1 VTEPGPLIASGRD
14 ADIYAYG
21 EGLVLRRSR
30 EGRSMETEARVM
42 AYARD
47 HGYPVPAVD
56 HLSDDGTD
64 LIMER
69 VVGTS
74 MVEFIGKKPWSLRA
88 QGALLADLHRRLH
101 RIPAP
106 DWLRSLPG
114 SAGSTGSAGT
124 ALLHLDLHPLNVL
137 VGPAGPVVID
147 WTNAARGDPAR
158 DVALSWVLMTA
169 GEIPGGRLKAAV
181 MGRARGLLVGAFLK
195 DFDLAPVRAVLR
207 DTVEAKCTDAHMS
220 EDEKR
225 RMWAVVAR
233 AGTT

>member
-1 VTEPGPLIASGRD
+1 VTGPGPLIASGRD

-21 EGLVLRRSR
+21 DGLVLRRSR
-30 EGRSMETEARVM
+30 AGRSMETEARLM

-69 VVGTS
+69 IEGAS
-74 MVEFIGKKPWSLRA
+74 MVEVLGKKPWSLRS
-88 QGALLADLHRRLH
+88 QGTLLAELHRRLH
-101 RIPAP
+101 LIPAP

-114 SAGSTGSAGT
+114 SEGT

-137 VGPAGPVVID
+137 LGPSGPVVID
-147 WTNAARGDPAR
+147 WPNAARGDPAV

-169 GEIPGGRLKAAV
+169 GEIPGGRLKAAL
-181 MGRARGLLVGAFLK
+181 MGRARGLLVGAFLR

-207 DTVEAKCTDAHMS
+207 ATVEAKCADAHLS

-233 AGTT
+233 KGTA